1 MTLNLLWHWR
11 NRQFEDSEVVIRIR
25 KLKTDGRYN
34 GKRLKVKWQIM
45 VDKALHRKQKIEQ
58 HKPTNNP
65 CIDIKKYL

>member
-1 MTLNLLWHWR
+1 
-11 NRQFEDSEVVIRIR
+11 
-25 KLKTDGRYN
+25 
-34 GKRLKVKWQIM
+34 M